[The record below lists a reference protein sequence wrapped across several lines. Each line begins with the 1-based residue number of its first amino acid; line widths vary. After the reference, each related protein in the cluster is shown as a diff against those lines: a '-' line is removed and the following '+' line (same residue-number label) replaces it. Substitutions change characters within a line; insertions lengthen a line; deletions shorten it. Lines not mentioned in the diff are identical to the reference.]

1 MEMFRSWQA
10 YKYVLLNLRNKTYS
24 ISIFVA
30 FVFILLT
37 LNKLI
42 ISINPFKVIVVD
54 VTASVNVSFD
64 PNHWH
69 LAHMKKKNI
78 IFAYTVID
86 IMQSTDEKPVDFDMG
101 YLLGTKFI

>member
-1 MEMFRSWQA
+1 M
-10 YKYVLLNLRNKTYS
+10 
-24 ISIFVA
+24 FVA

-64 PNHWH
+64 PNHWQ
-69 LAHMKKKNI
+69 LAHIRKKI
-78 IFAYTVID
+78 LF
-86 IMQSTDEKPVDFDMG
+86 
-101 YLLGTKFI
+101 LLTQLLI